1 MNGQEKCKMPR
12 ERYLH
17 FSFRIARTQ
26 KTSSAQGGKR
36 AKLRAVR
43 RIVFAIGPLCAL
55 FLLGGCLKQSLPSPR
70 IPVADTET
78 VASVE
83 ASPEAPEA
91 ALEYGDAEAASST
104 GAQLATQTGSGFAER
119 MIENEWLEI
128 GDADAPLRLLVITNY
143 SCEYCRQFMEDHA
156 VRLLRDYVSSGTL
169 RLQFAIFPL
178 KKYPNSI
185 IEAQAL
191 LCATRQGEGRLMN
204 DALFAMT
211 PAKRERAALLKN
223 PPKGMDAAAFQTC
236 MDDPQSAASAV
247 QQSEELTRRNV
258 TVVPTFFLQDQASIG
273 LSVYPEL
280 RGWIDEALRQTKR

>member
-1 MNGQEKCKMPR
+1 MR
-12 ERYLH
+12 
-17 FSFRIARTQ
+17 RTV
-26 KTSSAQGGKR
+26 
-36 AKLRAVR
+36 L
-43 RIVFAIGPLCAL
+43 AIGPLCGL
-55 FLLGGCLKQSLPSPR
+55 LLLGGCLKQSLPSPQA
-70 IPVADTET
+70 PAAETQT
-78 VASVE
+78 VASAE
-83 ASPEAPEA
+83 ASSDTSEA
-91 ALEYGDAEAASST
+91 ALEYGDAEPASAT
-104 GAQLATQTGSGFAER
+104 GTQLAAQTGSGFAER

-156 VRLLRDYVSSGTL
+156 VRLLRDYVAPGTL
-169 RLQFAIFPL
+169 RLQFAVFPL

-191 LCATRQGEGRLMN
+191 LCAVRQGKGRLMN

-211 PAKRERAALLKN
+211 PAKRERAALLKT
-223 PPKGMDAAAFQTC
+223 PPKGIDAAAFLTC
-236 MDDPQSAASAV
+236 MDDPQAAASAT
-247 QQSEELTRRNV
+247 QQGEELARRNV